1 MVFIPIA
8 EQSGL
13 ILTIGK
19 WVLFNVCTQLAEWS
33 GKYPIF
39 VSLNLSAREFSSPDL
54 KDNILTALSHS
65 GLKNTDCL
73 KVEITE
79 TACVH
84 KLNDSIA
91 NMQVLDEPGVHLYID
106 DFGTGQ
112 SSLRYLKRLPARLL
126 KIDKEFIDDIDT
138 NPEERAFLS
147 NIIRIIKSRKK
158 TGRCRRR
165 EQCRTGAAPHRY
177 GMRPPAGLLLQ
188 QAPLHR

>member
-1 MVFIPIA
+1 
-8 EQSGL
+8 
-13 ILTIGK
+13 
-19 WVLFNVCTQLAEWS
+19 
-33 GKYPIF
+33 
-39 VSLNLSAREFSSPDL
+39 
-54 KDNILTALSHS
+54 
-65 GLKNTDCL
+65 
-73 KVEITE
+73 
-79 TACVH
+79 
-84 KLNDSIA
+84 
-91 NMQVLDEPGVHLYID
+91 MQVLDEPGVHLYID